1 MFLRFPVYNL
11 RRSLAVAAAISTNPS
26 FSGAATNCGYT
37 FTYPEINFI
46 SCNDQIACDV
56 GKESSFEELEL
67 FARLLRNGS
76 VPKPHYLSR
85 VVSACANSSSLYV
98 GEQVHSTIIKLGFD
112 SNVFINSALVNMYGN
127 FDCILS
133 AQQMFDEMPER
144 NVVSWN
150 SLITAY
156 LHAGFPHIAV
166 EVSLEM
172 LKLGLAP
179 NPSTISALLVA
190 CSRVQ
195 EGELG
200 IQVHAL
206 GLKSG
211 ISSNIF
217 VGTGLI
223 DMYSKCSNVDDAK
236 RVFDHLPYRNTV
248 TWTSMVTGYA
258 QHQQSNE
265 AMILTGE
272 MRRLGVKL
280 NSITY
285 NSLLSSCSSP
295 SDLDHGKQV
304 HCQVI
309 QQGLES
315 STYIVVSLM
324 TMYSECGSLE
334 EFCKMCPTMSTWDQ
348 IIWNSVIA
356 GFSHLGKGEQ
366 ALECFA
372 RMRKAC
378 IATDIFT
385 FTSILRAIGIL
396 SAFEEGKLT
405 HALILKSGYASHVNI
420 QNGLVTM
427 YARCGSID
435 DSKQVFSSMDQPD
448 LVSWNSLLSGCA
460 QHGYGM
466 EAVDLFEHMRRT
478 GIRPDHTTF
487 LSVLSACSHVGL
499 IDKGL
504 ECFDLMRCD
513 NSVEAPRAEHY
524 ACIVDVLG
532 RAGCLYEAE
541 YFVNNM
547 GIEPGPSAYKAL
559 LSACQVHGNVDI
571 AMRSAKKLLELRPND
586 PATYVLL
593 ANILATGG
601 CWEDATEMRRL
612 MCERGVRKKPGYSWI
627 EVNNQNYAPLLEGGA
642 GDLSCTSVVEVVTQ

>member
-1 MFLRFPVYNL
+1 MLLRFPVYYL
-11 RRSLAVAAAISTNPS
+11 RRSLAVAAAAIITNSS
-26 FSGAATNCGYT
+26 FSRAATNCRYSS
-37 FTYPEINFI
+37 TYPEIDFV

-56 GKESSFEELEL
+56 EKESSYEKQEL

-76 VPKPHYLSR
+76 VSKPHYLSR
-85 VVSACANSSSLYV
+85 FVSACAHSSYLSA
-98 GEQVHSTIIKLGFD
+98 GEQAHSAIIKLGFD
-112 SNVFINSALVNMYGN
+112 SNVFINSALVHLYGN
-127 FDCILS
+127 CDSISS
-133 AQQMFDEMPER
+133 ARQMFDEMPDR

-166 EVSLEM
+166 EVFLEM
-172 LKLGLAP
+172 LRLGFAP

-190 CSRVQ
+190 CSRVKA
-195 EGELG
+195 GELG

-211 ISSNIF
+211 VSSNVF

-223 DMYSKCSNVDDAK
+223 DMYSKCSNIDDAK
-236 RVFDHLPYRNTV
+236 RVFDHLPDRNTV

-258 QHQQSNE
+258 HHQQSNE
-265 AMILTGE
+265 AMILTRE

-285 NSLLSSCSSP
+285 NSLLSSFSSP
-295 SDLDHGKQV
+295 NDLDHGKQV

-309 QQGLES
+309 EQGLES

-334 EFCKMCPTMSTWDQ
+334 EFCKMCPTMSTRDQ

-378 IATDIFT
+378 ITIDFFT
-385 FTSILRAIGIL
+385 FTSVLRAIGIL
-396 SAFEEGKLT
+396 SALEEGKLT
-405 HALILKSGYASHVNI
+405 HSLILKTGYASHVNI
-420 QNGLVTM
+420 QNGLVSM

-460 QHGYGM
+460 QHGYGR

-478 GIRPDHTTF
+478 GIKPDQTTF

-499 IDKGL
+499 LDKGL
-504 ECFDLMRCD
+504 ECFDLMRRD
-513 NSVEAPRAEHY
+513 NSLEPPRVEHY
-524 ACIVDVLG
+524 ACIVDILG
-532 RAGCLYEAE
+532 RAGRLYEAE
-541 YFVNNM
+541 NFVNNM

-571 AMRSAKKLLELRPND
+571 AMRSAKKLLELWPND

-601 CWEDATEMRRL
+601 CWEDATEIRKL

-627 EVNNQNYAPLLEGGA
+627 EVNNQNYAPLLEGGT
-642 GDLSCTSVVEVVTQ
+642 GDL